1 MNFVMNN
8 QAFYSVQRWLK
19 PVACGLLLI
28 AEINTSWAGIALD
41 RTRMIITGDA
51 RSVSANLTNTSPSIP
66 FLAQSWVEDANGT
79 KITSPLMV
87 YRRCNELTAGKRELP
102 A

>member
-19 PVACGLLLI
+19 PVVCSLLFI
-28 AEINTSWAGIALD
+28 AGINASWAGIALD

-66 FLAQSWVEDANGT
+66 FLAQSWVKTPTD
-79 KITSPLMV
+79 KKLP
-87 YRRCNELTAGKRELP
+87 RR
-102 A
+102 